1 MLITK
6 RVKARLFF
14 SLMNPAKKQRTEFT
28 LDDYLFL
35 CTCSEEV
42 RHHLFYLCIVLE
54 CDIPIIEALFY
65 NGLACFAVQERYMT
79 TNTIEFNV
87 ILGNYIFDKFK
98 SWRLPD
104 VVVNS
109 SRSVRI
115 VPTRDYVDI
124 RVGKKEFTWS
134 WSSDDNNRIHWD
146 DRKTTFI
153 YNSRPF
159 EDLLNELLEIFKE

>member
-1 MLITK
+1 
-6 RVKARLFF
+6 
-14 SLMNPAKKQRTEFT
+14 MNPAKKQRIEFT

-35 CTCSEEV
+35 STCSEEV
-42 RHHLFYLCIVLE
+42 RHHLFYLSIVLD

-65 NGLACFAVQERYMT
+65 NGLACFAVKNCYMT
-79 TNTIEFNV
+79 TNLIEFNV

-115 VPTRDYVDI
+115 TPKRDSVDI
-124 RVGKKEFTWS
+124 RVGKNHFTWV
-134 WSSDDNNRIHWD
+134 WSDDDNNRISWNE
-146 DRKTTFI
+146 RKTTFS
-153 YNSRPF
+153 YDGRSF
-159 EDLLNELLEIFKE
+159 ENILDEFLEIFKE